1 MPGPPDVLVVGA
13 GPSGLLLAGILAG
26 GGARVTVLESRKT
39 PDTQTRAS
47 TLHARAMEILDSHG
61 VVFAPRLPRGTQ
73 GHYGGLPVDLSRVR
87 SAQAGVWRCPQPEL
101 VRTLGDWASHRGVR
115 VQRGEHVVSVREQ
128 EGRCQ
133 VTTRTGRTLGAAL
146 LVAADGQESTVR
158 SLLGIGYAGAP
169 PARVL
174 VQADLH
180 HCEVPKRRF
189 ERRGRFTV
197 TAAPLSAEVTRVLI
211 HDPRWPAGQERS
223 AEDLRAA
230 WRDATGEGLPV
241 EPSWVRTFGD
251 DTRVARRLVEG
262 RFVLCGDAAHPF
274 VPIGGQ
280 ALNTSLVDADAL
292 GHRALRCLRTGDPRA
307 LLDYQRERSAWLEVL
322 AQRLRV
328 QARLLFDTDEAT
340 TAHKARV
347 AERLDTDEV
356 FRAEIA
362 DCLAGVD
369 APGPTAPG
377 GAGNGGGD
385 VVRPLDD
392 HIPEVAP

>member
-26 GGARVTVLESRKT
+26 GGARVTVLESRET
-39 PDTQTRAS
+39 PNPQTRAS

-61 VVFAPRLPRGTQ
+61 VAFAPRLPRGTQ
-73 GHYGGLPVDLSRVR
+73 GHYGGLSVDLSRVR
-87 SAQAGVWRCPQPEL
+87 SARAGVWRCPQPEL
-101 VRTLGDWASHRGVR
+101 VRTLGDWAYHRGVR

-128 EGRCQ
+128 EGRCE
-133 VTTRTGRTLGAAL
+133 VTTRTGRTVGAAL

-158 SLLGIGYAGAP
+158 SLLGIECAGAP

-189 ERRGRFTV
+189 ERRGRYTV

-211 HDPRWPAGQERS
+211 HDPRWPAGEERS

-230 WRDATGEGLPV
+230 WQDATGEGLPV

-280 ALNTSLVDADAL
+280 ALNTSLMDADAL
-292 GHRALRCLRTGDPRA
+292 GHRALRYLRTGDPRA
-307 LLDYQRERSAWLEVL
+307 LLDYQRERSPWLGVL
-322 AQRLRV
+322 AQRLRG

-340 TAHKARV
+340 AAYKARV

-356 FRAEIA
+356 FRAGIA

-369 APGPTAPG
+369 APGR
-377 GAGNGGGD
+377 AGNDGGD
-385 VVRPLDD
+385 ALRPIDD
-392 HIPEVAP
+392 RIPEVAP